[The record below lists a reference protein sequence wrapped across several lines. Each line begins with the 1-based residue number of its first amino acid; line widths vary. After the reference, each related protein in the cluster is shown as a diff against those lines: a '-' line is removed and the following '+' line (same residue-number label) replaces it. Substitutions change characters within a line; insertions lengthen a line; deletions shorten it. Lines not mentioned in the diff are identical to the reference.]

1 MTIKHLVLSGGGY
14 NGIDMIG
21 ILLKLTSERFISKDN
36 ITSVYGVSAGALSLA
51 IWLLQ
56 IENQV
61 LIDYIIKRPWNKII
75 NLNSETLFELIDDK
89 GLLDNKLFVEI
100 FTPLLK
106 CKGLKPNITL
116 SEFYEYT
123 KVDFYIFGT
132 KLNNWESVKIS
143 HYTHPNMTL
152 IDAVY
157 ISSSLPLIFKPMYYD
172 DDYIIYGGLSKR
184 YTLETAHE
192 DGCKLDEI
200 FGINIR
206 RKEAANVKKEC
217 SFSQYYIGMLH
228 NIINKVSKD
237 YIKIENEINHYCGG
251 MLSNIDNVINKK
263 ETREEMIKQGE
274 NSALIFLKS
283 KKQRLS
289 PNSI

>member
-14 NGIDMIG
+14 NGIDMIA
-21 ILLKLTSERFISKDN
+21 ILLKLTSEKFISKDN
-36 ITSVYGVSAGALSLA
+36 IESVYGVSAGALSLA
-51 IWLLQ
+51 IWLLE

-106 CKGLKPNITL
+106 CKGLKPTITL
-116 SEFYEYT
+116 KEFYEYT

-143 HYTHPNMTL
+143 HYSHPNMSL
-152 IDAVY
+152 INAIY

-172 DDYIIYGGLSKR
+172 GDYMIDGGLSKR
-184 YTLETAHE
+184 YTLKTAYE

-200 FGINIR
+200 FGINIK
-206 RKEAANVKKEC
+206 RKKAAYVNKEC

-228 NIINKVSKD
+228 NIINKVSDD
-237 YIKIENEINHYCGG
+237 YIKIENEIIHYCGG
-251 MLSNIDNVINKK
+251 MFSNIEDVINKK
-263 ETREEMIKQGE
+263 ETREEMIKHGE
-274 NSALIFLKS
+274 NSALIFLKL
-283 KKQRLS
+283 KQ
-289 PNSI
+289 

>member
-172 DDYIIYGGLSKR
+172 DDYIIDGGLSKR
-184 YTLETAHE
+184 YTLKTAHE

>member
-14 NGIDMIG
+14 NGIDMVA
-21 ILLKLTSERFISKDN
+21 ILLKLTSEEFISKDN
-36 ITSVYGVSAGALSLA
+36 IESVYGVSAGALSLA
-51 IWLLQ
+51 IWLLE

-116 SEFYEYT
+116 KEFYEFT

-132 KLNNWESVKIS
+132 RLNKWESVKIS
-143 HYTHPNMTL
+143 HHTHPNISL
-152 IDAVY
+152 IDAIY

-172 DDYIIYGGLSKR
+172 GDYMIDGGLSKR
-184 YTLETAHE
+184 YTVKTAYE

-200 FGINIR
+200 FGINIK
-206 RKEAANVKKEC
+206 RKEAAYVNKEC
-217 SFSQYYIGMLH
+217 TFSQYYIGMLH
-228 NIINKVSKD
+228 NIINKVSDD
-237 YIKIENEINHYCGG
+237 YIKIENEIIHYCGG
-251 MLSNIDNVINKK
+251 MFSNIEDVINKK
-263 ETREEMIKQGE
+263 ETREKMIKHGE

-283 KKQRLS
+283 KQ
-289 PNSI
+289 

>member
-14 NGIDMIG
+14 NGIDMIA
-21 ILLKLTSERFISKDN
+21 ILLKLTSEKFISKDN
-36 ITSVYGVSAGALSLA
+36 IESVYGVSAGALSLA
-51 IWLLQ
+51 IWLLE

-106 CKGLKPNITL
+106 YKGLKPTITL
-116 SEFYEYT
+116 KEFYEYT

-143 HYTHPNMTL
+143 HYSHPNMSL
-152 IDAVY
+152 INAIY

-172 DDYIIYGGLSKR
+172 GDYMIDGGLSKR
-184 YTLETAHE
+184 YTLKTAYE

-200 FGINIR
+200 FGINIK
-206 RKEAANVKKEC
+206 RKKAAYVNKEC

-228 NIINKVSKD
+228 NIINKVSDD
-237 YIKIENEINHYCGG
+237 YIKIENEIIHYCGG
-251 MLSNIDNVINKK
+251 MFSNIEDVINKK
-263 ETREEMIKQGE
+263 ETREEMIKHGE
-274 NSALIFLKS
+274 NSALIFLKL
-283 KKQRLS
+283 KQ
-289 PNSI
+289 

>member
-14 NGIDMIG
+14 NGIDMIA
-21 ILLKLTSERFISKDN
+21 ILLKLTSEEFISKDN
-36 ITSVYGVSAGALSLA
+36 IKSVYGVSAGALSLA
-51 IWLLQ
+51 IWLLE

-106 CKGLKPNITL
+106 CKGLKPTITL
-116 SEFYEYT
+116 KEFYEYT

-132 KLNNWESVKIS
+132 KLNKWESVKIS
-143 HYTHPNMTL
+143 HFSHPNMSL
-152 IDAVY
+152 INAIY
-157 ISSSLPLIFKPMYYD
+157 ISSSLPLIFKPIYYD
-172 DDYIIYGGLSKR
+172 GDYMIDGGLSKR
-184 YTLETAHE
+184 YTLKTAYE

-200 FGINIR
+200 FGINIK
-206 RKEAANVKKEC
+206 RKEAAYVNKDC

-228 NIINKVSKD
+228 NIINKVSDD
-237 YIKIENEINHYCGG
+237 YIKIENEIIHYCGG
-251 MLSNIDNVINKK
+251 MFSNIEDVINKK
-263 ETREEMIKQGE
+263 ETREEMIKHGE
-274 NSALIFLKS
+274 NSALIFLKL
-283 KKQRLS
+283 KQ
-289 PNSI
+289 